1 MESNTSTNT
10 ETSQEGAVKTYTQ
23 EEVDKMIQSEADKR
37 VTQALEKQK
46 KKQAEAEKL
55 SQMSAEEKVKYEYQ
69 QKFDE
74 LVKREQ
80 ELTKKELTAEAIKI
94 LGEKSLP
101 TDLVGMLVG
110 SDAETTKANITE
122 FEKTYNKMV
131 AAGVKKALGQSA
143 STPAAASQ
151 TSGGVTKEQFQ
162 KMTLAQR
169 ANLLKEQPEV
179 FKSFSN

>member
-1 MESNTSTNT
+1 MEEKNTNT
-10 ETSQEGAVKTYTQ
+10 ETSTEEGAVKTYTQ

-69 QKFDE
+69 QKFEE
-74 LVKREQ
+74 LTKREQ

-101 TDLVGMLVG
+101 TDLVHMLVG
-110 SDAETTKANITE
+110 ADAETTKANITD

-131 AAGVKKALGQSA
+131 AAGVKKALGQS
-143 STPAAASQ
+143 STTPTAASNI
-151 TSGGVTKEQFQ
+151 SGGVTKEQFQ

-169 ANLLKEQPEV
+169 TNLMKEQPDV
-179 FKSFSN
+179 FKALTK